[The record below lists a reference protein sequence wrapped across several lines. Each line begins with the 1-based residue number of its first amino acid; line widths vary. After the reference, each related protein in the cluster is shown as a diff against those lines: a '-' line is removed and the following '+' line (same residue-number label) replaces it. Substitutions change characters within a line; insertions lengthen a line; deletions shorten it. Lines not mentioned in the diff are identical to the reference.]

1 MDTTVRVADSAD
13 SGGDDARDKGRVAP
27 KAAKEEEEEAAVAAR
42 TAATALTAQRAMVV
56 FCTPEMVSASKSAPI
71 MLQSSPPV
79 AASHWASSMGVDS
92 SSAIWLVSES
102 VERSVHRLIGSF
114 SCLSVAV
121 QKVGR

>member
-27 KAAKEEEEEAAVAAR
+27 KAAKEEEEEAAAR
-42 TAATALTAQRAMVV
+42 TAATALTPQRAMVV